1 MPKPLES
8 ITAARKAA
16 NACRHFMWGTT
27 LTEGDLESKLIPLI
41 RRELAKKEPANYWTV
56 TISDNAGWT
65 LQDIADKAFGII
77 ASKGIDLEGKGAVV
91 AMKDSV
97 LEPGS
102 ALVECERVER
112 DDEVAKLVNRA
123 CARRWGLARGAN
135 HPLVPLTLD
144 VEGLPEP
151 VPTTANLIVGRRN
164 EGTQPSDRTERLPV
178 DGFDVSR
185 AHGEFFYCKGGW
197 YFRDLGSTNGSRI
210 DGKEIGDT
218 SVEIQEGSVIL
229 LASSVRIVVLSA

>member
-164 EGTQPSDRTERLPV
+164 EGTQPVTGRSAFLSMDSMSQGTM
-178 DGFDVSR
+178 
-185 AHGEFFYCKGGW
+185 
-197 YFRDLGSTNGSRI
+197 
-210 DGKEIGDT
+210 
-218 SVEIQEGSVIL
+218 
-229 LASSVRIVVLSA
+229 ASSSIAKEAGIFETWVQRTAPGSMEKKSAIPRSRYRRGQSSCSHRAFAS

>member
-112 DDEVAKLVNRA
+112 DDEVAKLVNTPSFRS
-123 CARRWGLARGAN
+123 RSMSRGFPSPCR
-135 HPLVPLTLD
+135 PLQISSSA
-144 VEGLPEP
+144 GGMK
-151 VPTTANLIVGRRN
+151 GRNQVTGRSAFLSMDSMSQ
-164 EGTQPSDRTERLPV
+164 GTM
-178 DGFDVSR
+178 
-185 AHGEFFYCKGGW
+185 
-197 YFRDLGSTNGSRI
+197 
-210 DGKEIGDT
+210 
-218 SVEIQEGSVIL
+218 
-229 LASSVRIVVLSA
+229 ASSSIAKEAGIFETWVQRTAPGSMEKKSAIPRSRYRRGQSSCSHRAFAS

>member
-144 VEGLPEP
+144 V
-151 VPTTANLIVGRRN
+151 
-164 EGTQPSDRTERLPV
+164 
-178 DGFDVSR
+178 
-185 AHGEFFYCKGGW
+185 
-197 YFRDLGSTNGSRI
+197 
-210 DGKEIGDT
+210 
-218 SVEIQEGSVIL
+218 
-229 LASSVRIVVLSA
+229 